1 MYIFTSKSE
10 SVAMGL
16 GFLPDCGTKYILLN
30 DTSTY
35 YIQKSNQIDQ
45 NENLISQTIKF
56 WMFRIALLLLLF
68 GNFMKQGNVWEI
80 FEISHDV
87 FQKFKIMYENIIS

>member
-1 MYIFTSKSE
+1 MDFYLTVE
-10 SVAMGL
+10 
-16 GFLPDCGTKYILLN
+16 DYGTKYILLN
-30 DTSTY
+30 QHLDILNS
-35 YIQKSNQIDQ
+35 KSHQIDQ
-45 NENLISQTIKF
+45 TENLISQTIKF